1 MRVTQAG
8 VFAPRTVHAAGV
20 ACFLLAGV
28 AMIPPLLLR
37 GAPLAALLV
46 ASCAAGYFYT
56 GGPYPYGYRGLGDLA
71 VFFFFGF
78 VATGGVRHVHRGGDD
93 WFDGAWMDGDAA
105 IASAQVGCLA
115 AALIA
120 INNLRDARTDAEV
133 GKRTLPVMFGETFGR
148 WEITAL
154 VFAPFALNAYWT
166 ATRCDA
172 DDARAGSFSRAAAL
186 TSATAPFAAHV
197 ARRAWTH
204 DVASPEFN
212 RVMSVAAALH
222 LAFGALLAVGV
233 VLDAGVEPFRDERS
247 KVKENRSSRED

>member
-93 WFDGAWMDGDAA
+93 WKDGAWMDGDAA

-133 GKRTLPVMFGETFGR
+133 GKRTLPVVFGETFGR

-166 ATRCDA
+166 ATRRDA

-197 ARRAWTH
+197 ARRAWTY

-233 VLDAGVEPFRDERS
+233 VLDAGVEPFEWM
-247 KVKENRSSRED
+247 NRRVEPFES